1 MMQVAN
7 ELSKASRLAAQRA
20 EEDAL
25 AAKAVAEKER
35 DRATDFLAQKLE
47 LESEVLRLEEKTGE
61 AMPMIDVSQ
70 VVNTSLPV
78 ISIGDGDH
86 RVNKRTVSVMV
97 RKHGAMAAWQSH
109 TITLKD
115 FQIRTSQIHR

>member
-1 MMQVAN
+1 MNDGKWKACCNQVAN

-20 EEDAL
+20 EEDAQ
-25 AAKAVAEKER
+25 AAKATAEKER

-47 LESEVLRLEEKTGE
+47 LESEVVRLEEQTE
-61 AMPMIDVSQ
+61 VAMPMIDASQ

-86 RVNKRTVSVMV
+86 RVNK
-97 RKHGAMAAWQSH
+97 
-109 TITLKD
+109 
-115 FQIRTSQIHR
+115 